1 MTNNP
6 LLRFIISNDEKEVI
20 VYSAD
25 NFSQFPTRNTSVSS
39 KCDRALAAARSN
51 DLVILRGKLDKEYQ
65 QWLSSHGLGTDYI
78 VEYKQ
83 PETGHTLSELIVANP
98 NPVKK
103 MIQKLGGNPV
113 YVPWYST
120 QQETIAANIIGAEL
134 FGAAES
140 ETLKYNDKATFK
152 ALCQKLDI
160 PVVDGAV
167 FSIQADD
174 NDNFRQMEILINRYK
189 ANHDTVIIR
198 GTLGETGASLY
209 KTQGDNL
216 ASIYQTIVASH
227 EKTVLIEPFLKVFS
241 SPNDQWVI
249 DRKGKI
255 AHIGIVD
262 QECRDGMHHVGSLKG
277 LELAPGVYDTITQT
291 SLKIV
296 TNMAKSG
303 YCGVIGIDY
312 IVSDEGIF
320 PVENNA
326 RFNGSSYVHITV
338 HNIEEKIGAV
348 PFWKFVKLNTQPCSF
363 AALVQQLSTVI
374 YDGKRANSI
383 FPLNCDAL
391 LQTGAFSIVILAQD
405 IQHIQSLENE
415 LETRYREPQLKLK
428 NKMRVLL
435 K

>member
-1 MTNNP
+1 MTSNP
-6 LLRFIISNDEKEVI
+6 LLRCIISNDENEII

-25 NFSQFPTRNTSVSS
+25 SFSQFPKRNASVSS

-51 DLVILRGKLDKEYQ
+51 DLVVLRGKLDKEYQ
-65 QWLSSHGLGTDYI
+65 QWLNSHGLGTDYV

-83 PETGHTLSELIVANP
+83 PDTGRTLSELIVENP
-98 NPVKK
+98 DPVKK
-103 MIQKLGGNPV
+103 VIQKLGGNPV
-113 YVPWYST
+113 YVPWYSM
-120 QQETIAANIIGAEL
+120 QQETMAANIIGAKL
-134 FGAAES
+134 FGSAES
-140 ETLKYNDKATFK
+140 NTLKYNDKATFK
-152 ALCQKLDI
+152 ALCQQLNI

-167 FSIQADD
+167 FSIQAD
-174 NDNFRQMEILINRYK
+174 NSDNFRQMEILINRYN

-198 GTLGETGASLY
+198 GALGEAGASLY
-209 KTQGDNL
+209 KTQGDDLTNL
-216 ASIYQTIVASH
+216 YKTIVASC
-227 EKTVLIEPFLKVFS
+227 EKTVLIEPFLKVSS

-255 AHIGIVD
+255 VHIGMID
-262 QECRDGMHHVGSLKG
+262 QECKDGMHHVGSLKG
-277 LELAPGVYDTITQT
+277 LKPATDVYDTITET

-296 TNMAKSG
+296 THMAESG

-320 PVENNA
+320 PIENNA
-326 RFNGSSYVHITV
+326 RFNGSSYVHIAV

-348 PFWKFVKLNTQPCSF
+348 PFWKFIKLNTQPCSF
-363 AALVQQLSTVI
+363 AELAKQLSPVL

-391 LQTGAFSIVILAQD
+391 LQTGCFSIVILAQD

-415 LETRYREPQLKLK
+415 LEILGISKP
-428 NKMRVLL
+428 
-435 K
+435 

>member
-1 MTNNP
+1 MTSNP
-6 LLRFIISNDEKEVI
+6 PLRFIISNDEKKVI

-25 NFSQFPTRNTSVSS
+25 SFSQFPTRNTSVTS

-65 QWLSSHGLGTDYI
+65 QWLSSHGLGTNYI

-83 PETGHTLSELIVANP
+83 PDTGHTLSELIIANP
-98 NPVKK
+98 DPVKK
-103 MIQKLGGNPV
+103 MIQKLGRNPV

-134 FGAAES
+134 FGALES
-140 ETLKYNDKATFK
+140 ETLKYNNKATFK
-152 ALCQKLDI
+152 ALCRQLDI
-160 PVVDGAV
+160 PVVDGEV
-167 FSIQADD
+167 FAIQADD

-198 GTLGETGASLY
+198 GTLGESGASLY
-209 KTQGDNL
+209 KTRGDNL
-216 ASIYQTIVASH
+216 VNLYQTIVASH

-249 DRKGKI
+249 DRKGEI
-255 AHIGIVD
+255 TRIGMID
-262 QECRDGMHHVGSLKG
+262 QVCKDGMHHVGSLKV
-277 LELAPGVYDTITQT
+277 LESATDVYDTITQT

-348 PFWKFVKLNTQPCSF
+348 PFWKLIKLNTRPCSF
-363 AALVQQLSTVI
+363 TALARQLLPVI
-374 YDGKRANSI
+374 YNGKRANSI
-383 FPLNCDAL
+383 FPLNCEAL
-391 LQTGAFSIVILAQD
+391 PQTGDFSVVILAQD
-405 IQHIQSLENE
+405 IQHIHSLENE
-415 LETRYREPQLKLK
+415 LEILGISKP
-428 NKMRVLL
+428 
-435 K
+435 